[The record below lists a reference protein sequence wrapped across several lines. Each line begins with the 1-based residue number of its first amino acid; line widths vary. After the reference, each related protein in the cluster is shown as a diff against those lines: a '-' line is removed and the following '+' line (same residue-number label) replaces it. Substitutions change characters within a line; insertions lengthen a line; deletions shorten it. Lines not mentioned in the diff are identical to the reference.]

1 LAMPQYLYRIHP
13 TRLDMLHESTP
24 REQEIVGQHFRYLQQ
39 LMAEGTLILAGRT
52 LNTDDSTFGIVI
64 FNASDDAA
72 AQAIASN
79 DPAVMQG
86 VMRAEVFPYRV
97 ALIQEANAG

>member
-1 LAMPQYLYRIHP
+1 MFAMPQYLYRIQP
-13 TRLDMLHESTP
+13 TRLEMLHESTL

-64 FNASDDAA
+64 FNASDDD
-72 AQAIASN
+72 AQAIATN
-79 DPAVMQG
+79 DPAVMQR

-97 ALIQEANAG
+97 ALIQETNAK